1 MTSSTN
7 SLNMKTGKKYI
18 PSRNQHTS
26 QIWFT
31 YDDAENQESRADL
44 AAKER
49 EREERVRRLK
59 EMQEEDR
66 RKKLEE
72 LKQHALHAQ
81 RFREQQDQERR
92 RHIEQLRMKDM
103 DRRQQVEERRK
114 EIEKFELERK
124 EAIIAKNKER
134 DLRLVNQ
141 RKNSRSNM
149 EFAFGSSAPR
159 MMEPRVDSGSGYWGT
174 RRATSSIHLHSVS
187 GQTMF
192 ERSSTSQERD
202 VTDNLRSK
210 RTASAQGL
218 NVTTEGE
225 DGALSPGALTA
236 HRRRT
241 DLVPTIVMTRT
252 ERGTATP
259 GSRHRSPGIS
269 RENST
274 ASRPGSALSSG
285 RAMSG
290 VRMRSTPTRRP
301 RPLSI
306 ATTGMTTSM
315 YEERQKPAHFVRDKS
330 LNTPKAERMKRAR
343 SVTSDNVGDNEDA
356 RSVSSSQSVGPRTPA
371 RKTPSQVKAESAAR
385 KAKTS
390 TPKAATPKSSLG
402 NVSNASK

>member
-1 MTSSTN
+1 MMAGMIPSPTNPTTPTAAPASNVMSQSMMVPSSSPLTEKNDLMTSSTN

-18 PSRNQHTS
+18 PSR
-26 QIWFT
+26 
-31 YDDAENQESRADL
+31 SRADL

-72 LKQHALHAQ
+72 LKNHALNAQ

-103 DRRQQVEERRK
+103 DRRLQVEERRR
-114 EIEKFELERK
+114 EIEKSELERK

-174 RRATSSIHLHSVS
+174 RSVS

-210 RTASAQGL
+210 RTTSAQGL
-218 NVTTEGE
+218 NVTTEE
-225 DGALSPGALTA
+225 PGW
-236 HRRRT
+236 R
-241 DLVPTIVMTRT
+241 
-252 ERGTATP
+252 TP
-259 GSRHRSPGIS
+259 G
-269 RENST
+269 
-274 ASRPGSALSSG
+274 
-285 RAMSG
+285 
-290 VRMRSTPTRRP
+290 V
-301 RPLSI
+301 
-306 ATTGMTTSM
+306 
-315 YEERQKPAHFVRDKS
+315 
-330 LNTPKAERMKRAR
+330 AR
-343 SVTSDNVGDNEDA
+343 SVP
-356 RSVSSSQSVGPRTPA
+356 VSPVRETQPLHWFV
-371 RKTPSQVKAESAAR
+371 
-385 KAKTS
+385 
-390 TPKAATPKSSLG
+390 
-402 NVSNASK
+402 